1 MKAEIALMSEMR
13 YDTFRAIRVRPMEER
28 EQQSETR
35 NRFCRSAGAVE
46 IEDRALACQRYLR
59 ETLHGH
65 WDNWL

>member
-59 ETLHGH
+59 ETLRGH